1 MVNFNALYISVGIIA
16 SLVVGAPVWWW
27 QSRSGRKKIE
37 EFAPEREELVIIR
50 PQVAELSNVQR
61 QLQRK
66 TEELNRLTEERD
78 NVIRERD
85 RFSNTAA
92 VQRTE
97 LLGYDQ
103 CKRDLDAARTQLQ
116 TARDQQEDIQA
127 DIQAERARA
136 QDRDSHA
143 QERLRHFQRELA
155 TAHAQFGAIEE
166 RHATE
171 LAAAIAR
178 AENIEVRHA
187 TLQQQYDHV
196 NQSYREL
203 LAANHAT

>member
-16 SLVVGAPVWWW
+16 SLVVGAPLWWW
-27 QSRSGRKKIE
+27 QFRSGRINT
-37 EFAPEREELVIIR
+37 EELMLERDELATIR

-61 QLQRK
+61 QLQLK

-85 RFSNTAA
+85 RFSNTAE

-97 LLGYDQ
+97 LSGYDQ

-116 TARDQQEDIQA
+116 TVRDQQERIRPVERVRAHGQDS
-127 DIQAERARA
+127 RAR
-136 QDRDSHA
+136 
-143 QERLRHFQRELA
+143 ERLRHLQRELA
-155 TAHAQFGAIEE
+155 TAHAQFEVIEE
-166 RHATE
+166 RQARE

-178 AENIEVRHA
+178 AEDIEERHA

-196 NQSYREL
+196 NQTYREL
-203 LAANHAT
+203 LAGNHAT

>member
-1 MVNFNALYISVGIIA
+1 MVNFIALYISVGIIA

-27 QSRSGRKKIE
+27 QFRSERKKIE
-37 EFAPEREELVIIR
+37 EFAPEREELVTIR
-50 PQVAELSNVQR
+50 PQVAELSNARR
-61 QLQRK
+61 QLQRNG
-66 TEELNRLTEERD
+66 EELNRIKAERD

-92 VQRTE
+92 VQFTD
-97 LLGYDQ
+97 LSGYDQ

-116 TARDQQEDIQA
+116 TARDRQEDIRQQY
-127 DIQAERARA
+127 DFVNQ
-136 QDRDSHA
+136 QH
-143 QERLRHFQRELA
+143 RELS
-155 TAHAQFGAIEE
+155 TAYARFEGIEE

-171 LAAAIAR
+171 LAEAITR
-178 AENIEVRHA
+178 VEDIEERHA

-203 LAANHAT
+203 LAGNHAT